1 MDTLKYLQFYFVFD
15 RILDGYDD
23 IFEAIDGEILAK
35 FDSFCSEFSFY
46 HDEAK
51 IFLMRLAKGDRK
63 RFVASKYLP
72 RALSLAIISE
82 LNAKG
87 FIKFEYSKEVKPV
100 KNRHQKLKKELRR
113 YQIQDKIHFT
123 KRFYRFWFRFIEP
136 NLELLKA
143 GDKESVMDKIKV
155 EFDHYCSLEFELASI
170 ELLSKNLNIPKEQ
183 ISSYWDKEN
192 EIDIYTSYDGFTL
205 VAEAKYKERKICKNI
220 LNLLMQ
226 KCEKSKINWD
236 KMALFSKSGFSNEL
250 LGLRDN
256 RVILFGLDDFKD
268 LYE

>member
-82 LNAKG
+82 LNTKG

-100 KNRHQKLKKELRR
+100 KNRH
-113 YQIQDKIHFT
+113 
-123 KRFYRFWFRFIEP
+123 
-136 NLELLKA
+136 
-143 GDKESVMDKIKV
+143 
-155 EFDHYCSLEFELASI
+155 
-170 ELLSKNLNIPKEQ
+170 
-183 ISSYWDKEN
+183 
-192 EIDIYTSYDGFTL
+192 
-205 VAEAKYKERKICKNI
+205 
-220 LNLLMQ
+220 
-226 KCEKSKINWD
+226 
-236 KMALFSKSGFSNEL
+236 
-250 LGLRDN
+250 
-256 RVILFGLDDFKD
+256 
-268 LYE
+268 

>member
-23 IFEAIDGEILAK
+23 IFEAIDKEILAK
-35 FDSFCSEFSFY
+35 FQSLESEFSFDY
-46 HDEAK
+46 DDAK
-51 IFLMRLAKGDRK
+51 AFLIRLAKGDRK
-63 RFVASKYLP
+63 RFVASKYLS
-72 RALSLAIISE
+72 RTLSVAVINE
-82 LNAKG
+82 LSTKG
-87 FIKFEYSKEVKPV
+87 FIKFERSKEIKPI
-100 KNRHQKLKKELRR
+100 KNRRQKLKKELRR

-136 NLELLKA
+136 NLQLLRA
-143 GDKESVMDKIKV
+143 GDKESVMDKIRS

-170 ELLSKNLNIPKEQ
+170 ELISKNLNIPKEQ

-192 EIDIYTSYDGFTL
+192 EIDIYASYDGFIL

-220 LNLLMQ
+220 LNLLIQ
-226 KCEKSKINWD
+226 KCEKSKINWN

-250 LGLRDN
+250 LGLRDD
-256 RVILFGLDDFKD
+256 RVILFELDDFKD